1 MQAKITTMNIS
12 PTPKPKTDRKTAPVD
27 QDIAKRFTFFIANYV
42 KDTQKEIAKKTR
54 LQQAAIS
61 RMQAGKTPI
70 GFAVTKS
77 FIECYNM
84 NAKWLA
90 TGDKNEHPV
99 SKPAP
104 ETGGQLGRS
113 MKELNAE
120 VRDLRATVT
129 QMEKAIAIL
138 EAKQNFFIKR
148 IEETPRQQGK

>member
-1 MQAKITTMNIS
+1 MNIS
-12 PTPKPKTDRKTAPVD
+12 TNPKPKTERKTAPVD

-42 KDTQKEIAKKTR
+42 KDTQKEIARRTG

-70 GFAVTKS
+70 GFAVTKA

-90 TGDKNEHPV
+90 TGDKSENPTN
-99 SKPAP
+99 KPAK
-104 ETGGQLGRS
+104 ETGGQMGKS
-113 MKELNAE
+113 IQELNAE
-120 VRDLRATVT
+120 IRDLKGSII

-138 EAKQNFFIKR
+138 EANQNFFIKR
-148 IEETPRQQGK
+148 IEQLLSRS